1 MGWHKRHGDMIEIS
15 QAFES
20 DAIDIA
26 RGLFREYQEALG
38 VDLSFQGFETEVA
51 TLPGEYAYPRGRLL
65 LARDDV
71 AVAGCIAMRPLT
83 GETCEMKRLYVRP
96 PYRAAGVGRQLVE
109 QLIAEARSF
118 GYRQMY
124 LDTLPTMTGAQRLYE
139 SLGFKDIPAYRHNPI
154 VGTRFLG
161 LAL

>member
-1 MGWHKRHGDMIEIS
+1 MIEIIHTVE
-15 QAFES
+15 A

-26 RGLFREYQEALG
+26 RGLFREYQGALG

-51 TLPGEYAYPRGRLL
+51 TLPGEYAHPRGRLL
-65 LARDDV
+65 LARDDG

-96 PYRAAGVGRQLVE
+96 QYRAAGVGRQLVE
-109 QLIAEARSF
+109 YLIAEARSL

-124 LDTLPTMTGAQRLYE
+124 LIFSG
-139 SLGFKDIPAYRHNPI
+139 
-154 VGTRFLG
+154 
-161 LAL
+161 

>member
-1 MGWHKRHGDMIEIS
+1 MIEIIHTVE
-15 QAFES
+15 A

-26 RGLFREYQEALG
+26 RALFREYQEALG

-51 TLPGEYAYPRGRLL
+51 TLPGEYAHPRGRLL
-65 LARDDV
+65 LARDDG

-96 PYRAAGVGRQLVE
+96 QYRAAGVGRQLVE
-109 QLIAEARSF
+109 HLIAEARSL